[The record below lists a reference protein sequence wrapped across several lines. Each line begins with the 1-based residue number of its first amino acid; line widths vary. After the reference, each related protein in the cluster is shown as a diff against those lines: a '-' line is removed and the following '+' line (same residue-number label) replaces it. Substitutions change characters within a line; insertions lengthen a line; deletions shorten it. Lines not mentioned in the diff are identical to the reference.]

1 MMKCFDARNN
11 RGKRL
16 WIERKDI
23 HLIVHRAL
31 ELLIWSRILI
41 VINFLEILNAVINLH
56 CIVSV
61 VNTPL

>member
-31 ELLIWSRILI
+31 ELLIWSKILI
-41 VINFLEILNAVINLH
+41 VINFLEIEMRLLI
-56 CIVSV
+56 CIA
-61 VNTPL
+61 LFLL